1 LSCIIDNT
9 VNAIKKEHK
18 MDKIMDKIIKEN
30 SSFASIDLIKSISE
44 QDDMF
49 SVYKEFENIPE
60 INNAIVDGILY
71 FNVAKN
77 NITDKVISFLD
88 IENKSTYRETLKIEL
103 LELLVWLRIIERK
116 YFLYI
121 EMLENEFLKELN

>member
-1 LSCIIDNT
+1 
-9 VNAIKKEHK
+9 